1 MPDFSLDTVSIA
13 SPCSADWNTMSGD
26 HQKRF
31 CQQCQLNVYNLSG
44 MTREAAEELIAESE
58 GRLCVRFFR
67 RADGTLLT
75 QDCPVRLKAL
85 HRRQLMKGLGKV
97 AAVATIMTV
106 AGLFYV
112 QSASATDSIQG
123 NMTMGEAIAPSKI
136 QATQGGIA
144 PVKPSEIKDGMPS
157 AKKPCKLPKKPK
169 KPVNKPPVS
178 SQPKVSPTSEP
189 NQAIM
194 GKIAAPRE

>member
-1 MPDFSLDTVSIA
+1 MPDFSLETVSIA
-13 SPCSADWNTMSGD
+13 SPCTADWNAMSGD

-31 CQQCQLNVYNLSG
+31 CELCQLNVYNLSG
-44 MTREAAEELIAESE
+44 MTQAAAEALIAESE

-67 RADGTLLT
+67 RADGTLIT
-75 QDCPVRLKAL
+75 QDCPVGLEAL

-97 AAVATIMTV
+97 AAVATIVTV

-123 NMTMGEAIAPSKI
+123 NMTMGEAIAPSKV

-144 PVKPSEIKDGMPS
+144 PVKPPEVTDRRLST
-157 AKKPCKLPKKPK
+157 KKPCKLPQKPK
-169 KPVNKPPVS
+169 KPAKKPPVS
-178 SQPKVSPTSEP
+178 TQPKVSPTSEP
-189 NQAIM
+189 NHAIM